1 MATRLRAAP
10 SEAEF
15 ARIAGERAERAR
27 RARVH
32 GLSLEQREG
41 FAGRSDVELAGEV
54 ERLRGDARRL
64 EEHAA
69 IADRLAGVA
78 TITEARARA
87 ADQLRARLVGLVG
100 KSGPALAEGLE
111 EAAVLFTVASP
122 GFGETVAAVLGVE
135 VSDGFEQGV
144 SGSELRR
151 RASEVTR
158 ERMVLVREV
167 EARNAEGVG
176 HGD

>member
-1 MATRLRAAP
+1 MATKLRAP

-41 FAGRSDVELAGEV
+41 FAGRSDAELSAEV
-54 ERLRGDARRL
+54 ERLRGEARRL
-64 EEHAA
+64 EEYAA
-69 IADRLAGVA
+69 VANRLAGVA
-78 TITEARARA
+78 SLEEARARA

-111 EAAVLFTVASP
+111 EAAVLFTIASP
-122 GFGETVAAVLGVE
+122 VFGEAVAAVLGVE
-135 VSDGFEQGV
+135 VLDGFDQGV

-151 RASEVTR
+151 RAADVTR
-158 ERMVLVREV
+158 ARMVLVRELD
-167 EARNAEGVG
+167 ARGAEGG
-176 HGD
+176 GDGG